1 MLAKGTSPII
11 ILPIILFLLLF
22 FTYLLIFQDW
32 LLILLAVVFFALS
45 ALGLNFFRDPNRV
58 IGKGLVS
65 AADGVVS
72 FVKKDKKKGTVTVS
86 VFMNVHNV
94 HVNRAPIEGMV
105 KRTRHHPGP
114 HAPAYKK
121 VSDRNEQ
128 FVTDLDTYIGPVRI
142 VQIAG
147 TVARRIIPY
156 IKKGDSLRKG
166 QRIGIIRLGSR
177 VDLVFPADMVRIR
190 VEEGQ
195 KVLAGE
201 TSIGDLSKK
210 AKKYMKER

>member
-1 MLAKGTSPII
+1 MLAKGTSPIVV
-11 ILPIILFLLLF
+11 LPIILFLLLF
-22 FTYLLIFQDW
+22 ITYVFIIALW
-32 LLILLAVVFFALS
+32 VLILLALLFFILS
-45 ALGLNFFRDPNRV
+45 VIGLNFFRDPNRV

-72 FVKKDKKKGTVTVS
+72 FVKKDKKKGIVTLS

-94 HVNRAPIEGMV
+94 HVNRAPLAGTV

-114 HAPAYKK
+114 HAPAYSEI
-121 VSDRNEQ
+121 SDRNEQ
-128 FVTDLDTYIGPVRI
+128 FVTDLRTDIGPVRI

-156 IKKGDSLRKG
+156 IKKGAVLKKG

-177 VDLVFPADMVRIR
+177 VDLVFPSDMVKIK
-190 VEEGQ
+190 VKVGQ

-201 TSIGDLSKK
+201 TSIGHLTEKGKK
-210 AKKYMKER
+210 ATKGR

>member
-1 MLAKGTSPII
+1 
-11 ILPIILFLLLF
+11 
-22 FTYLLIFQDW
+22 
-32 LLILLAVVFFALS
+32 
-45 ALGLNFFRDPNRV
+45 
-58 IGKGLVS
+58 
-65 AADGVVS
+65 
-72 FVKKDKKKGTVTVS
+72 
-86 VFMNVHNV
+86 
-94 HVNRAPIEGMV
+94 MV

-190 VEEGQ
+190 VGEGQ